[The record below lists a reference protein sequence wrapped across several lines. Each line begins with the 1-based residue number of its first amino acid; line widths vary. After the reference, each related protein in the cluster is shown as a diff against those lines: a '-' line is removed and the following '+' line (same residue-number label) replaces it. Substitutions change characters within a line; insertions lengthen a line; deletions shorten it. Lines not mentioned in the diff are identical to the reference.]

1 MNENSREYNEIS
13 DLLDSI
19 ESDDTLERK
28 MDAFKA
34 KKSRKDRL
42 KRKRA
47 EEQALE
53 KEAQETISIEPIK
66 TVPETSETAGHTVA
80 MPKLSSEL
88 QDKKPAHAIA
98 QTQEVGVHAYKEEAG
113 NTIGGQTAVFHPS
126 QVEADKPD
134 TNKTIVLD
142 DEKVQTIIENSRK
155 NPVLERKVVH
165 EQPKKITFNADM
177 KKSLAVL
184 CGVLLVLVLG
194 FGLFH
199 VISSQENKNDQS
211 VETTDMNYKRL
222 LDWAE
227 GYDTLSNAE
236 KEEITSYENMYNRLS
251 NDKKAKIDD
260 ILQDKTG
267 SSFSELLKKAK
278 KEKSAK
284 AKNNNVK
291 NAEKKAKLRS
301 KIASL
306 QSQLNAAQSELDSAN
321 NSVSSIQ
328 SQIDS
333 LNQQISSEQNTL
345 NSLQSAVTQA
355 QSALESA
362 GDGEDTT
369 ELEAQLQKAL
379 NDYNDGL
386 SSYNS
391 KVANLNN
398 QISTYNN
405 QLSDAQNTQS
415 TAQNKVDNLNAQI
428 ASLQEQ
434 LNALK

>member
-66 TVPETSETAGHTVA
+66 IVPETSEAAGHTVA

-165 EQPKKITFNADM
+165 EQPKKFTFNADM

-291 NAEKKAKLRS
+291 NAEKKAKLRA

-355 QSALESA
+355 QSALEAA
-362 GDGEDTT
+362 GTGEDTT

-379 NDYNDGL
+379 SDYNDGL

>member
-88 QDKKPAHAIA
+88 LDKKPAHAIA

-165 EQPKKITFNADM
+165 EQPKKFTFNADM

-211 VETTDMNYKRL
+211 VETTDMNYKTLIRL
-222 LDWAE
+222 
-227 GYDTLSNAE
+227 GRR
-236 KEEITSYENMYNRLS
+236 I
-251 NDKKAKIDD
+251 
-260 ILQDKTG
+260 
-267 SSFSELLKKAK
+267 
-278 KEKSAK
+278 
-284 AKNNNVK
+284 
-291 NAEKKAKLRS
+291 
-301 KIASL
+301 
-306 QSQLNAAQSELDSAN
+306 
-321 NSVSSIQ
+321 
-328 SQIDS
+328 
-333 LNQQISSEQNTL
+333 
-345 NSLQSAVTQA
+345 
-355 QSALESA
+355 
-362 GDGEDTT
+362 
-369 ELEAQLQKAL
+369 
-379 NDYNDGL
+379 
-386 SSYNS
+386 
-391 KVANLNN
+391 
-398 QISTYNN
+398 
-405 QLSDAQNTQS
+405 
-415 TAQNKVDNLNAQI
+415 
-428 ASLQEQ
+428 
-434 LNALK
+434 